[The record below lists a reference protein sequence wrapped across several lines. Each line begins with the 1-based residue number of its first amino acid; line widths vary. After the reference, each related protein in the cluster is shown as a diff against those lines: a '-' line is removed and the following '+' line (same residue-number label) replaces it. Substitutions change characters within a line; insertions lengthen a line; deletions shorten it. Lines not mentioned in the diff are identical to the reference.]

1 MAKKDITTTRQARRQ
16 AERDRQQAAQEYIDF
31 FVSVFHNSVT
41 FDNLPPDLPKR
52 YLLRKLLEG
61 GKIAYDKETG
71 LYLPC
76 NGIGIDLY
84 GLPEQYQLYGA
95 NGYVVV
101 RPADDVVILR
111 LNDIAAPLA
120 PFIARQSELIAD
132 FDTAIIQNL
141 DAIRTM
147 TIYEYN
153 DEAQALTVVNELN
166 ARRIGSVALIRNKN
180 ALQGVR
186 NTATSTGAQF
196 LIDKLQDARQ
206 RIINET
212 LTRIGISSA
221 NTDKR
226 EQVQAAEVVASQG
239 VALDALYTFIDTF
252 NHDAECG
259 GLSIRA
265 RANTSVV
272 DLLGIDPLT
281 GELDMPDGEPLKGQE
296 VIGANDVKGGDNI

>member
-1 MAKKDITTTRQARRQ
+1 MAKRDITTTRQARRQ
-16 AERDRQQAAQEYIDF
+16 AEQERRQAAQEYIDF
-31 FVSVFHNSVT
+31 FNATFHNSVT
-41 FDNLPPDLPKR
+41 FDNLPADLPKR
-52 YLLRKLLEG
+52 YLLNKLLGG

-101 RPADDVVILR
+101 RPASAVVILR
-111 LNDIAAPLA
+111 LNDLAAPLA
-120 PFIARQSELIAD
+120 PFIERQSELIAD
-132 FDTAIIQNL
+132 FDTAITQNL

-153 DEAQALTVVNELN
+153 DEAQALSVVNELN
-166 ARRIGSVALIRNKN
+166 ARRMGAVALIRNKN

-186 NTATSTGAQF
+186 NTATSTGAQY
-196 LIDKLQDARQ
+196 LVDKLQDARQ

-239 VALDALYTFIDTF
+239 VALDALYTFVDTF
-252 NHDAECG
+252 NYDAECG
-259 GLSIRA
+259 GLEIRA

-272 DLLGIDPLT
+272 DLLGIDPIT
-281 GELDMPDGEPLKGQE
+281 GELDTPDGNQIKGQE
-296 VIGANDVKGGDNI
+296 IIGKEDIKGGDNI

>member
-1 MAKKDITTTRQARRQ
+1 MAKKDITTTRQARRE
-16 AERDRQQAAQEYIDF
+16 AERERRQAAQEYIDF
-31 FVSVFHNSVT
+31 FTSVFHNSVV
-41 FDNLPPDLPKR
+41 FDDLPEDLPKR
-52 YLLRKLLEG
+52 YLLQKLLQG
-61 GKIAYDKETG
+61 GKIAYDKETR
-71 LYLPC
+71 LWLPC

-84 GLPEQYQLYGA
+84 GLPEQWQLYGA
-95 NGYVVV
+95 NGYVVM
-101 RPADDVVILR
+101 RPADAVVILR
-111 LNDIAAPLA
+111 LNDIAAPLS
-120 PFIARQSELIAD
+120 PFIERQSELIAD
-132 FDTAIIQNL
+132 FDTAIAQNL

-206 RIINET
+206 RLINET

-239 VALDALYTFIDTF
+239 VALDALYTFVDTF
-252 NHDAECG
+252 NHDAERG

-281 GELDMPDGEPLKGQE
+281 GELDTPDGDPVKGQE
-296 VIGANDVKGGDNI
+296 VIGASDVKGGDKI

>member
-1 MAKKDITTTRQARRQ
+1 M
-16 AERDRQQAAQEYIDF
+16 
-31 FVSVFHNSVT
+31 
-41 FDNLPPDLPKR
+41 
-52 YLLRKLLEG
+52 
-61 GKIAYDKETG
+61 
-71 LYLPC
+71 
-76 NGIGIDLY
+76 
-84 GLPEQYQLYGA
+84 PEQYQLYGA

-101 RPADDVVILR
+101 RPADEVVILR

-120 PFIARQSELIAD
+120 PFIERQSELVAD
-132 FDTAIIQNL
+132 FDTAIAQNL

-186 NTATSTGAQF
+186 NTATSTGAQY

-206 RIINET
+206 RIITET

-239 VALDALYTFIDTF
+239 VALDALYTFVDTF
-252 NHDAECG
+252 NYDAECG

-272 DLLGIDPLT
+272 DLLGIDPTT
-281 GELDMPDGEPLKGQE
+281 GEIETPDGEPLKGQE
-296 VIGANDVKGGDNI
+296 VIGANDIKGGDKI